1 MQQPTDLPQ
10 VSRRTNR
17 QRSPAYP
24 CGLDTDQGN
33 CCKWG
38 LSTLQQIL
46 PILML
51 LVLVGSFALLAG
63 QPPNSERDLHCLSA
77 RRPPPELQNPLVQ
90 PGLQSQDGER
100 EESPREAT

>member
-1 MQQPTDLPQ
+1 
-10 VSRRTNR
+10 
-17 QRSPAYP
+17 
-24 CGLDTDQGN
+24 
-33 CCKWG
+33 
-38 LSTLQQIL
+38 
-46 PILML
+46 ML

-100 EESPREAT
+100 DEQQRSGSLRERLPRCSLDKPDRLRHRIIHDIFL